1 MEKKS
6 VEKDNFFTRYAP
18 FLMLLCVLEVIMPLD
33 YRLVQGATLKYCFF
47 KTEAKKGNYIQFQKV
62 MPISK
67 TLYVIRPNKKEGN
80 ILEAAAAAI
89 FLVIRR
95 FKAIK

>member
-33 YRLVQGATLKYCFF
+33 YRLVQGATLKYRLF
-47 KTEAKKGNYIQFQKV
+47 KKDT
-62 MPISK
+62 K
-67 TLYVIRPNKKEGN
+67 T
-80 ILEAAAAAI
+80 
-89 FLVIRR
+89 
-95 FKAIK
+95 